1 MINLARILVDAIQC
15 AESGAVTVS
24 RVRPA
29 VMNDGGGCCSSRSSL
44 PVMSWVRTGVG
55 GDAIDAVE

>member
-29 VMNDGGGCCSSRSSL
+29 VMNDGGGCCSSRSL
-44 PVMSWVRTGVG
+44 PVMSWVRTRVG

>member
-15 AESGAVTVS
+15 AESDAVTVS

-29 VMNDGGGCCSSRSSL
+29 VMNDGGGCCSSRSL
-44 PVMSWVRTGVG
+44 MSWVRTRVG